1 MTDDTIEASKG
12 TKRIEALSDG
22 IFAIAMTLLVL
33 DIKVPQV
40 EQSGELQHAL
50 VELWPEYFAFVVGF
64 FTLLVCWI
72 NHHYMFEHIVRS
84 NGTLLLLNGFKAL
97 VVSFT
102 PFATALLSSYIDTEE
117 VGLAVAVYTGNFFL
131 MGLTMTGI
139 WCYAQQKGFT
149 RAADEATLRTAT
161 RYYIFTPVMAG
172 VIFLVSFFS
181 VWVSLAIFLLMFA
194 LYAFPSRTVRALT
207 NYRAARAVKSAD
219 EREPAA
225 PRV

>member
-1 MTDDTIEASKG
+1 MSNTLIETSKS

-33 DIKVPQV
+33 DIKVP
-40 EQSGELQHAL
+40 EADGPLALLQAL
-50 VELWPEYFAFVVGF
+50 GRQWPQYLAFVVGF

-72 NHHYMFEHIVRS
+72 NHHYMFEHIARS
-84 NGTLLLLNGFKAL
+84 DGTLLLLNGFKAL

-102 PFATALLSSYIDTEE
+102 PFVTALLSSYIETDARQIA
-117 VGLAVAVYTGNFFL
+117 VGVYTANFFL

-139 WCYAQQKGFT
+139 WCYAQAKGFT
-149 RAADEATLRTAT
+149 RGSDPAILRAAT
-161 RYYIFTPVMAG
+161 RYYAFTPVMAG
-172 VIFLVSFFS
+172 AIFLVSFLS

-194 LYAFPSRTVRALT
+194 LYAFPSRTVSALAS
-207 NYRAARAVKSAD
+207 YWGS
-219 EREPAA
+219 A